1 MLPVPAPGA
10 PCRAAAS
17 EGSASSVGCA
27 HRALCLTVVLALA
40 QGMPLVVLLLAG
52 RDRDLHLGAT
62 VLEVERQRHD
72 GASALAGL
80 VRDLLELGAV
90 QEQLALAA
98 GGVVVPR
105 AVEVLGDVDVL
116 EVELVAGEHREAVD
130 ERCPP
135 HPQRLHLG
143 AGQDDARLEGV
154 ADEVVV
160 SGLAVARDERPPL
173 LLGHRTILPTRSAA
187 RAWCGLSARGCR
199 PRGAVGLPTL
209 PRSRAALRAGF
220 AVGPAVRASC
230 AGRPA
235 CRPRRRR
242 SAGGSRSSSR
252 WCPSS
257 R

>member
-1 MLPVPAPGA
+1 MPSSPAAYALPIGTTSSRAAARRSPSTPSRRPRRTLDRVEPVEPVEPRGPVNPVDPAIGVPPR
-10 PCRAAAS
+10 RAAAS

-52 RDRDLHLGAT
+52 RDRDLHLGAA

-72 GASALAGL
+72 GAPALAGL

-130 ERCPP
+130 QRRPP
-135 HPQRLHLG
+135 HPQRLDLG
-143 AGQDDARLEGV
+143 AGEHDAGLEGV
-154 ADEVVV
+154 VDEVVV

-173 LLGHRTILPTRSAA
+173 LLGHRTVLP
-187 RAWCGLSARGCR
+187 
-199 PRGAVGLPTL
+199 
-209 PRSRAALRAGF
+209 
-220 AVGPAVRASC
+220 
-230 AGRPA
+230 
-235 CRPRRRR
+235 
-242 SAGGSRSSSR
+242 
-252 WCPSS
+252 PSW
-257 R
+257 